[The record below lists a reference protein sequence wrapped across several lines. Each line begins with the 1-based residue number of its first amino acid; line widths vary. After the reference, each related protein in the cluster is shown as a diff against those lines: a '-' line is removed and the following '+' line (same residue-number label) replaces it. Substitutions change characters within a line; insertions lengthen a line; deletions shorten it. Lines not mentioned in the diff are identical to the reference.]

1 LAEWLYE
8 AGIGEARAALVNG
21 DRIVEAAIEPD
32 DGAIRHGTVLDVRL
46 AERLSPALARVEW
59 AGGGAGMLDR
69 PPPGL
74 TLGRTVRA
82 RVVREAV
89 AEGRRWKLPKLVPAP
104 DEVTAPGPD
113 LLSRCRSGGLP
124 VRLLSPH
131 DPDRLEAA
139 GWSELLGEAET
150 GEVPFPGGLLRI
162 ALTPAMTVIDV
173 DGVPPLAPLARAAAT
188 AAAQAI
194 RRFGIG
200 GSIGIDFPTLANKAE
215 RQAVADAIDAALPLP
230 FERTA
235 VNGFGFLQIVRPRLR
250 PSLPERLLADPVA
263 AAARAALR
271 GLERLTPGQP
281 APVRLPAPVLAR
293 IDQAGWRAS
302 LVRRIGFDPLEL
314 P

>member
-8 AGIGEARAALVNG
+8 AGIGEARAALVEG
-21 DRIVEAAIEPD
+21 DRIVEAVTEPD
-32 DGAIRHGTVLDVRL
+32 DGAIRHGTVLDVQL

-59 AGGGAGMLDR
+59 PGGAGMLDR

-74 TLGRTVRA
+74 TLGRTLRA

-89 AEGRRWKLPKLVPAP
+89 PEGRRWKLPKLVPAP
-104 DEVTAPGPD
+104 DDAPAPGPD
-113 LLSRCRSGGLP
+113 LLSRSRSSGLP

-131 DPDRLEAA
+131 HPDRLEQA
-139 GWSELLGEAET
+139 GWSEVLAEAES

-173 DGVPPLAPLARAAAT
+173 DGLPPLAPLARAAAI
-188 AAAQAI
+188 AAGEAI

-200 GSIGIDFPTLANKAE
+200 GSIGIDFPTLGNKAE
-215 RQAVADAIDAALPLP
+215 RQAVADALDAALPLP

-235 VNGFGFLQIVRPRLR
+235 VNGFGFLQLVRPRPR

-263 AAARAALR
+263 TAARAALR
-271 GLERLTPGQP
+271 QLERLSPGQP
-281 APVRLPAPVLAR
+281 APVRLPGAVLAR
-293 IDQAGWRAS
+293 IEQAGWRAA
-302 LVRRIGFDPLEL
+302 LVRRIGFDPLESR
-314 P
+314 